1 MTATMPDWKGRIFF
15 ATKGGRVGTID
26 PKTGASKLRTFPGE
40 AIFNSLA
47 ADETGAVYVVTDHRL
62 LTLVADKNGMPQV
75 RWAATY
81 DRGTR
86 QKPGQLSQGSGT
98 TPTLIGKDL
107 VVITDNAEPRMN
119 VLFYKR
125 DGNPKNRLICKAPV
139 FGAGTSATENSLVA
153 AGRAVIAENNY
164 GYEGPQSTIGG
175 RTTSPGVARVV
186 LEGSTCR
193 VAWTSPV
200 TAPTSVPKA
209 SLGNGLVYVY
219 SKKASTPLDDSWYF
233 TAIDI
238 RTGKTRWMQRTGNG
252 IQWNNHYASI
262 YLGPDGAAYMPT
274 MAGLVR
280 FKDGG

>member
-1 MTATMPDWKGRIFF
+1 M
-15 ATKGGRVGTID
+15 
-26 PKTGASKLRTFPGE
+26 
-40 AIFNSLA
+40 
-47 ADETGAVYVVTDHRL
+47 VTDHRL
-62 LTLVADKNGMPQV
+62 LTLVADRTGMPQV

-107 VVITDNAEPRMN
+107 VAITDNAEPRMN

-125 DGNPKNRLICKAPV
+125 DGNARNRLLCKAPV
-139 FGAGTSATENSLVA
+139 FARRRLGHREQPRRGGALGDRGEQLRLRGTAVDPRRQDHL
-153 AGRAVIAENNY
+153 AGHRAGCSGERQVPRRLDHI
-164 GYEGPQSTIGG
+164 
-175 RTTSPGVARVV
+175 
-186 LEGSTCR
+186 
-193 VAWTSPV
+193 V
-200 TAPTSVPKA
+200 TAPTSVPKV

-233 TAIDI
+233 TAIDV
-238 RTGKTRWMQRTGNG
+238 RTGRTRWLQRTGNG

-280 FKDGG
+280 FKDG